1 MNTHLAVPRTTSEE
15 ADGYDGILV
24 KLNNNWRVIV
34 CAAGIQWIL
43 QRRTGERHGR
53 ARWEGRS
60 FCRTRE
66 AINRLARTHAGAI
79 DPAAAILAALP
90 PLIGRSPAGN
100 EQGNF
105 TANTGVRRNAPATSS
120 LNQENQH

>member
-1 MNTHLAVPRTTSEE
+1 MNTHIAVPRTTSEE

-43 QRRTGERHGR
+43 QRRRGERRGT

-60 FCRTRE
+60 FCRTSG
-66 AINRLARTHAGAI
+66 ALNYFANAGY
-79 DPAAAILAALP
+79 D
-90 PLIGRSPAGN
+90 
-100 EQGNF
+100 QM
-105 TANTGVRRNAPATSS
+105 
-120 LNQENQH
+120 

>member
-1 MNTHLAVPRTTSEE
+1 MKTHLAVPRTTSEE

-34 CAAGIQWIL
+34 CAVGIQWIL
-43 QRRTGERHGR
+43 QRRAGERHGR

-66 AINRLARTHAGAI
+66 AINRLSRTHAGVI
-79 DPAAAILAALP
+79 DPSAAASRGILRPTRACVGTRPRRLP
-90 PLIGRSPAGN
+90 PTRRSI
-100 EQGNF
+100 E
-105 TANTGVRRNAPATSS
+105 
-120 LNQENQH
+120 